1 MSQIGRYKKPELIAS
16 YESFG
21 SNERSLRPINRLA
34 RSMFDITKNATDVY
48 EIAAHLEAI
57 GYNGYRVKREFG
69 MDNPFELAREIQN
82 ITPAQK
88 TEDYFWQKTFNTMWL
103 KQLTILLAIFATII
117 IQIDSVPQNW
127 LTIIWLI
134 IWSVI
139 GSKLVNK
146 MHTELSLENSGRI
159 LAILSFLGFVGLVS
173 VWALEF
179 PSMTEATVNLLWW
192 ILTSLLWAES
202 LLQKTTYKG
211 LILVAIAVLA
221 ILPIPLFALA
231 FLLVAVGI
239 YFLWPMLSFPSLESW
254 QWLAKSIQSASILIP
269 YSFGIGLLL
278 VDLFQTHS
286 KHILIAGGIL
296 IVMSFASEWLVIWLR
311 DKLAD
316 SLWSSKSNDEYIS
329 RTNVI
334 TITIGLLLAFA
345 ALTILIFSVFSTSL
359 SLTITVAHFILYG
372 LSLSFSLILLSLD
385 NVLYLSIGFSIVVVL
400 MFLGVA
406 LSIVLILLPVML
418 TIATFFALQNLEEYG
433 IYVI

>member
-21 SNERSLRPINRLA
+21 SNERSLRPINKLA
-34 RSMFDITKNATDVY
+34 RSIFDITKNATDVY

-57 GYNGYRVKREFG
+57 GYNSYRVKREFG
-69 MDNPFELAREIQN
+69 MDNPFELAREIQD
-82 ITPAQK
+82 ITPVQK

-103 KQLTILLAIFATII
+103 KQLTILLAIFATIV
-117 IQIDSVPQNW
+117 IQINSVPQNW

-146 MHTELSLENSGRI
+146 MHAELSLENSGRI
-159 LAILSFLGFVGLVS
+159 LAILSFWGFIGLVS

-179 PSMTEATVNLLWW
+179 PSMPEATVNLLWW

-231 FLLVAVGI
+231 LLLVAVGI

-296 IVMSFASEWLVIWLR
+296 IIMSFASEWLVIWLR

-334 TITIGLLLAFA
+334 TITIGLLLAAA
-345 ALTILIFSVFSTSL
+345 ALMILIFSVFSTSL

-385 NVLYLSIGFSIVVVL
+385 NLLYLSIGFSIVVVL

-406 LSIVLILLPVML
+406 LSIILILLPVML

-433 IYVI
+433 IHVI